1 MDIQQAYNI
10 WSASYD
16 QDRNLTRD
24 LDELLM
30 QEIFG
35 NVRFE
40 SILELGCGTGKNT
53 LLLSRIGKRVEALDF
68 SPEMIGKAKAR
79 ADLNNVA
86 FKLADLTRG
95 WPCDSESF
103 ELVSCNLVLEHIQDL
118 VFVFAEARRVL
129 LNRGRFFVSELHPYR
144 QYQGSKATY
153 RVRDAS
159 ETIQAF
165 VHHVSDFTDA
175 AHANGL
181 TLERV
186 KEWWHEE
193 DQDKPP
199 RLISFMFR
207 KS

>member
-1 MDIQQAYNI
+1 MDIQQAYSI

-53 LLLSRIGKRVEALDF
+53 LLLSRIGNSVEALDF
-68 SPEMIGKAKAR
+68 SAEMVAKAKAR
-79 ADLNNVA
+79 AAFENVV
-86 FKLADLTRG
+86 FKLADLTRA
-95 WPCDSESF
+95 WPCDSEIF
-103 ELVSCNLVLEHIQDL
+103 EMITCNLVLEHIEDL
-118 VFVFAEARRVL
+118 GFVFAEARRVL
-129 LNRGRFFVSELHPYR
+129 RNRGRFFVSELHPYR

-153 RVRDAS
+153 RVHDAS

-165 VHHVSDFTDA
+165 VHHVTDFTDA
-175 AHANGL
+175 AHAHGL
-181 TLERV
+181 ALESI

-193 DQDKPP
+193 DKAKPP